1 MNRID
6 KLERKLERQT
16 NRINV
21 LKGKITLQR
30 NVLDQL
36 EIRCVDNQQSAD
48 VPVFEFMELQ
58 YLRIKSND
66 NLLAVVKSCHG
77 EIKVTFDQDNID
89 RVHRVGKKCTDENTG
104 KKLQSI
110 IV

>member
-6 KLERKLERQT
+6 KLERKFERQT

-48 VPVFEFMELQ
+48 VPVFEFMEL
-58 YLRIKSND
+58 
-66 NLLAVVKSCHG
+66 
-77 EIKVTFDQDNID
+77 
-89 RVHRVGKKCTDENTG
+89 
-104 KKLQSI
+104 
-110 IV
+110 